1 MLILCQINDSSQT
14 LCIHIFIEERVFH
27 TLRHEIK
34 KNLLQLSRI
43 DRPSV
48 RRKSDLHAQHDVS
61 ALRINA
67 ARRALQHFLRA
78 AAHRD
83 QSALSRALC
92 LKCELLRPSA
102 ELPRQ
107 LILQSN
113 PLMVSSIKFL
123 RESRGA
129 PGHAYAH
136 L

>member
-1 MLILCQINDSSQT
+1 MLVFCKINDRPQSF
-14 LCIHIFIEERVFH
+14 CIHIFIEQRVFD
-27 TLRHEIK
+27 TLRHKVKED
-34 KNLLQLSRI
+34 LLQLSCI

-48 RRKSDLHAQHDVS
+48 RRKSDFHAQHNISILWIDT
-61 ALRINA
+61 
-67 ARRALQHFLRA
+67 ARSALQHFLRA
-78 AAHRD
+78 SAHGDQAAL
-83 QSALSRALC
+83 ARAFR